1 MPSIRKLSAFVANQ
15 IAAGEVVE
23 RPASIVKEL
32 VENSLDAGARS
43 IRVGIEQGGVK
54 RIVVQDDGAGMSADD
69 LPLAVSRFAT
79 SKITDANDLE
89 HVATMGFRGE
99 ALASIASV
107 ARLAITASTGSEA
120 GSTLVVAGGEEVKR
134 APAPHPAGTTVEVS
148 DLFYNTPVRR
158 KFLKSDRTEAGHVSD
173 VVRRLALAHAQVAFE
188 LKHGTRLVERLPGTP
203 EAKAR
208 VGKVMGEEFLEQAI
222 PVAAEGAGGAR
233 LHGWVGLPTYSR
245 GQASGQ
251 FFYVNGRSVK
261 DKLVGHAVR
270 QAYRDVLFHGRH
282 PVFVLFL
289 TLDPASIDV
298 NVHPTKHEI
307 RFRDARRVHDFVF
320 GSLNRLLRESRPGA
334 ESPPVRYLG
343 SGGVTGAGV
352 TGDGREPRATQ
363 TSMSLAELM
372 AAERR
377 GAPAVREST
386 VPAPDEAGD
395 TPPLGYALGQLH
407 GVYVLSQN
415 RDGLVVVDMH
425 AAHERITYEKLKADY
440 HAGSVVAQRLL
451 VPVSFDATPREADL
465 AEAHAD
471 ALEAFGLVLERRGPR
486 SLVVRQ
492 VPALLANAD
501 AERLAKDLLSEI
513 AEFGTSDAIRAR
525 SEELL
530 SSMACHGSLRANRAM
545 TVPEMNALLRE
556 METTPNGGQC
566 NHGRPTFLVQGLAD
580 FDRLFLRGQ

>member
-1 MPSIRKLSAFVANQ
+1 MVRIRRLSSFVANQ

-43 IRVGIEQGGVK
+43 VRVAIEQGGVK
-54 RIVVQDDGAGMSADD
+54 RIVVQDDGHGMSAED

-79 SKITDANDLE
+79 SKITDAQDLE
-89 HVATMGFRGE
+89 RVATMGFRGE

-107 ARLAITASTGSEA
+107 ARLAITASSGGDA
-120 GSTLVVAGGEEVKR
+120 GATLVVAGGEEVR
-134 APAPHPAGTTVEVS
+134 HGPAPHPPGTTVEVS

-173 VVRRLALAHAQVAFE
+173 VVRRLGLAHPAVAFE
-188 LKHGTRLVERLPGTP
+188 LKHGARVIERLPGTP
-203 EAKAR
+203 DAGAR
-208 VGKVMGEEFLEQAI
+208 VGKVMGDEFLAQAV
-222 PVAAEGAGGAR
+222 PVEASGAGDAR

-245 GQASGQ
+245 AQATGQ
-251 FFYVNGRSVK
+251 FFFVNGRAVK

-289 TLDPASIDV
+289 ELDPAGIDV

-320 GSLNRLLRESRPGA
+320 ASLNRLLREARPGA
-334 ESPPVRYLG
+334 EPPPVQYG
-343 SGGVTGAGV
+343 SGPAREGA
-352 TGDGREPRATQ
+352 ALQ
-363 TSMSLAELM
+363 TSMSLSELI
-372 AAERR
+372 AAERGDGR
-377 GAPAVREST
+377 PRSGQERPVSE
-386 VPAPDEAGD
+386 VEEGD
-395 TPPLGYALGQLH
+395 TPPLGYALAQLH
-407 GVYVLSQN
+407 GAYVLSQN
-415 RDGLVVVDMH
+415 REGLVVVDMH

-440 HAGSVVAQRLL
+440 RAGAMAGQRLL
-451 VPVSFDATPREADL
+451 VPVSFDVTPREADL

-471 ALEAFGLVLERRGPR
+471 ALETLGLVVERRGPR

-492 VPALLANAD
+492 VPSLLANAD
-501 AERLAKDLLSEI
+501 AEGLARDLLSEF
-513 AEFGTSDAIRAR
+513 AEFGSSDAIRAR

-530 SSMACHGSLRANRAM
+530 AGMACHGSVRANRAM

-566 NHGRPTFLVQGLAD
+566 NHGRPTFLVQSLAE
-580 FDRLFLRGQ
+580 FDRLFLRGR

>member
-1 MPSIRKLSAFVANQ
+1 MSRIRKLSALVANQ

-43 IRVGIEQGGVK
+43 VRVAIEQGGVK
-54 RIVVQDDGAGMSADD
+54 RIVVQDDGEGMSADE

-79 SKITDANDLE
+79 SKISEADDLL

-99 ALASIASV
+99 ALASISSV
-107 ARLAITASTGSEA
+107 ARLAITAATGSKA
-120 GSTLVVAGGEEVKR
+120 GATLVVAGGEEVKSG
-134 APAPHPAGTTVEVS
+134 PAPHPAGTTVEVS

-158 KFLKSDRTEAGHVSD
+158 KFLKSARTEAGHVSD
-173 VVRRLALAHAQVAFE
+173 VVRRLALAHAEVTFE
-188 LKHGTRLVERLPGTP
+188 LKHGARLIERLPG
-203 EAKAR
+203 AADAAAR
-208 VGKVMGEEFLEQAI
+208 VAKVMGEEFLAQA
-222 PVAAEGAGGAR
+222 VAVDADATGGAR

-245 GQASGQ
+245 AQATGQ
-251 FFYVNGRSVK
+251 FFFVNGRAVK
-261 DKLVGHAVR
+261 DRLVGHAVR

-289 TLDPASIDV
+289 ALDPAGIDV

-320 GSLNRLLRESRPGA
+320 GALNRLLRESRPGA
-334 ESPPVRYLG
+334 EPPPVRYG
-343 SGGVTGAGV
+343 SARVHE
-352 TGDGREPRATQ
+352 RPSLQ
-363 TSMSLAELM
+363 TSMSLSELV

-377 GAPAVREST
+377 GPSAAREDASAP
-386 VPAPDEAGD
+386 PAGEEGD
-395 TPPLGYALGQLH
+395 TPPLGYALAQLH

-451 VPVSFDATPREADL
+451 VPVAFDVTPREADL
-465 AEAHAD
+465 AETHAA
-471 ALEAFGLVLERRGPR
+471 ALEAFGLVVERSGPR
-486 SLVVRQ
+486 SLVLRQ
-492 VPALLANAD
+492 VPSLLSNADVEGLARDLLA
-501 AERLAKDLLSEI
+501 EI
-513 AEFGTSDAIRAR
+513 AEFGSGDAVRAR

-530 SSMACHGSLRANRAM
+530 AGMACHASLRANRAM

-566 NHGRPTFLVQGLAD
+566 NHGRPTFLVQSVAE
-580 FDRLFLRGQ
+580 FDRLFLRGR

>member
-1 MPSIRKLSAFVANQ
+1 MARIRRLSSFVANQ

-43 IRVGIEQGGVK
+43 VRVSIEQGGVK
-54 RIVVQDDGAGMSADD
+54 RIVVQDDGEGMSEED

-79 SKITDANDLE
+79 SKITDARDLE
-89 HVATMGFRGE
+89 RVATMGFRGE

-107 ARLAITASTGSEA
+107 ARLAITGSTGGDA
-120 GSTLVVAGGEEVKR
+120 GATLVVAGGEEVR
-134 APAPHPAGTTVEVS
+134 HGPAPHPPGTTVEVS

-173 VVRRLALAHAQVAFE
+173 VVRRLALSHPAVAFE
-188 LKHGTRLVERLPGTP
+188 LKHGARVIERLPGTP
-203 EAKAR
+203 DAGAR
-208 VGKVMGEEFLEQAI
+208 VAKVMGDEFLAQAV
-222 PVAAEGAGGAR
+222 PVEASGAGDAS

-245 GQASGQ
+245 AQATGQ
-251 FFYVNGRSVK
+251 FFFVNGRAVK

-289 TLDPASIDV
+289 DLDPAGIDV

-320 GSLNRLLRESRPGA
+320 GSLNRLLRETRPGA
-334 ESPPVRYLG
+334 EPPPVHYATG
-343 SGGVTGAGV
+343 SA
-352 TGDGREPRATQ
+352 RARPAMQ
-363 TSMSLAELM
+363 TSMSLAELV

-377 GAPAVREST
+377 DGPPRRGVDTPASAVE
-386 VPAPDEAGD
+386 EGD
-395 TPPLGYALGQLH
+395 APPLGYALAQLH
-407 GVYVLSQN
+407 GAYVLSQN
-415 RDGLVVVDMH
+415 REGLVVVDMH

-440 HAGSVVAQRLL
+440 QAGAMVGQRLL
-451 VPVSFDATPREADL
+451 VPVSFDVTPREADL

-471 ALEAFGLVLERRGPR
+471 ALETLGLVVERRGPR

-492 VPALLANAD
+492 VPSLLANAD
-501 AERLAKDLLSEI
+501 AEGLARDLLAEF
-513 AEFGTSDAIRAR
+513 AEFGSSDAIRAR

-530 SSMACHGSLRANRAM
+530 ASMACHGSVRANRAM

-556 METTPNGGQC
+556 METTPNGGRC
-566 NHGRPTFLVQGLAD
+566 NHGRPTFLVRSLAE
-580 FDRLFLRGQ
+580 FDRLFMRGR

>member
-1 MPSIRKLSAFVANQ
+1 MSRIRRLSALVANQ

-43 IRVGIEQGGVK
+43 VRVAIEQGGVK
-54 RIVVQDDGAGMSADD
+54 RIVVRDDGEGMSADE

-79 SKITDANDLE
+79 SKISDADDLE

-107 ARLAITASTGSEA
+107 ARLAITAATGSDA
-120 GSTLVVAGGEEVKR
+120 GATLVVAGGEEVKSG
-134 APAPHPAGTTVEVS
+134 PAPHPAGTTVEVS

-158 KFLKSDRTEAGHVSD
+158 KFLKSARTEAGHVSD
-173 VVRRLALAHAQVAFE
+173 VVRRLALAHAGVAFE
-188 LKHGTRLVERLPGTP
+188 LKHGARLMERLPGVADT
-203 EAKAR
+203 AAR
-208 VGKVMGEEFLEQAI
+208 VAKVMGEEFLAQA
-222 PVAAEGAGGAR
+222 VAVDAGAAEGAR

-245 GQASGQ
+245 AQATGQ
-251 FFYVNGRSVK
+251 FFFVNGRAVK
-261 DKLVGHAVR
+261 DRLVGHAVR

-289 TLDPASIDV
+289 TLDPAGIDV

-320 GSLNRLLRESRPGA
+320 GALNRLLRESRPGA
-334 ESPPVRYLG
+334 EPPPVHYG
-343 SGGVTGAGV
+343 SAPGHERPAL
-352 TGDGREPRATQ
+352 Q
-363 TSMSLAELM
+363 TSMSLSELV

-377 GAPAVREST
+377 GPSAAREDASAP
-386 VPAPDEAGD
+386 PAAEAGD
-395 TPPLGYALGQLH
+395 TPPLGYALAQLH

-451 VPVSFDATPREADL
+451 VPVAFDVTPREADL
-465 AEAHAD
+465 AETHAA
-471 ALEAFGLVLERRGPR
+471 ALEALGLVVERSGPR

-492 VPALLANAD
+492 VPSLLSSADVEGLARDLLA
-501 AERLAKDLLSEI
+501 EI
-513 AEFGTSDAIRAR
+513 AEFGSGDAVRAR

-530 SSMACHGSLRANRAM
+530 AGMACHASLRANRAM
-545 TVPEMNALLRE
+545 TAPEMNALLRE

-566 NHGRPTFLVQGLAD
+566 NHGRPTFLIQSVAE
-580 FDRLFLRGQ
+580 FDRLFLRGR

>member
-1 MPSIRKLSAFVANQ
+1 MSRIRRLSALVANQ

-43 IRVGIEQGGVK
+43 VRVAIEQGGVK
-54 RIVVQDDGAGMSADD
+54 RIVVRDDGEGMSADE

-79 SKITDANDLE
+79 SKISDADDLL

-107 ARLAITASTGSEA
+107 ARLAITAATGSDA
-120 GSTLVVAGGEEVKR
+120 GATLVVAGGEEVKSG
-134 APAPHPAGTTVEVS
+134 PAPHPAGTTVEVS

-158 KFLKSDRTEAGHVSD
+158 KFLKSARTETGHVSD
-173 VVRRLALAHAQVAFE
+173 VVRRLALAHAGVAFE
-188 LKHGTRLVERLPGTP
+188 LKHGARLMERLPGT
-203 EAKAR
+203 ADAAAR
-208 VGKVMGEEFLEQAI
+208 VAKVMGEEFLAQA
-222 PVAAEGAGGAR
+222 VAVDAGAAEGAR

-245 GQASGQ
+245 AQATGQ
-251 FFYVNGRSVK
+251 FFFVNGRAVK
-261 DKLVGHAVR
+261 DRLVGHAVR

-289 TLDPASIDV
+289 TLDPAGIDV

-320 GSLNRLLRESRPGA
+320 GALNRLLRESRPGA
-334 ESPPVRYLG
+334 EPPPVHYG
-343 SGGVTGAGV
+343 SAPGHE
-352 TGDGREPRATQ
+352 RPSLQ
-363 TSMSLAELM
+363 TSMSLSELV

-377 GAPAVREST
+377 GPSAAREDASVPPA
-386 VPAPDEAGD
+386 AEAGD
-395 TPPLGYALGQLH
+395 TPPLGYALAQLH

-415 RDGLVVVDMH
+415 REGLVVVDMH

-451 VPVSFDATPREADL
+451 VPVAFDVTPREADL
-465 AEAHAD
+465 AETHAA
-471 ALEAFGLVLERRGPR
+471 ALEAFGLVVERRGPR

-492 VPALLANAD
+492 VPSLLSNADIEGLARDLLA
-501 AERLAKDLLSEI
+501 EI
-513 AEFGTSDAIRAR
+513 AEFGSGDAVRAR

-530 SSMACHGSLRANRAM
+530 AGMACHASLRANRAM
-545 TVPEMNALLRE
+545 TAPEMNALLRE

-566 NHGRPTFLVQGLAD
+566 NHGRPTFLVQSVAE
-580 FDRLFLRGQ
+580 FDRLFLRGR

>member
-1 MPSIRKLSAFVANQ
+1 MARIHRLSAFVANQ

-43 IRVGIEQGGVK
+43 VRIAMEQGGVK
-54 RIVVQDDGAGMSADD
+54 RIVVQDDGHGMSAED

-79 SKITDANDLE
+79 SKITDAQDLE
-89 HVATMGFRGE
+89 RVATMGFRGE

-107 ARLAITASTGSEA
+107 ARLAITASTGVDA
-120 GSTLVVAGGEEVKR
+120 GSSMVVAGGEEVR
-134 APAPHPAGTTVEVS
+134 SGPAPHPPGATVEVS

-173 VVRRLALAHAQVAFE
+173 VVRRLALAHPGVAFE
-188 LKHGTRLVERLPGTP
+188 LKHGARVIERLPGTP
-203 EAKAR
+203 DAGAR
-208 VGKVMGEEFLEQAI
+208 VAKVMGDEFLAQAV
-222 PVAAEGAGGAR
+222 PVEASGAGDAR

-245 GQASGQ
+245 AQATGQ
-251 FFYVNGRSVK
+251 FFFVNGRAVK
-261 DKLVGHAVR
+261 DRLVGHAVR

-289 TLDPASIDV
+289 EVDPAAIDV

-320 GSLNRLLRESRPGA
+320 ASLNRLLREARPGA
-334 ESPPVRYLG
+334 EPPPVQYGTG
-343 SGGVTGAGV
+343 SPGERSAL
-352 TGDGREPRATQ
+352 Q
-363 TSMSLAELM
+363 TSMSLAELI

-377 GAPAVREST
+377 DGPPRRDQEPPASEVE
-386 VPAPDEAGD
+386 PGD
-395 TPPLGYALGQLH
+395 APPLGYALAQLH
-407 GVYVLSQN
+407 GAYVLSQN
-415 RDGLVVVDMH
+415 REGLVVVDMH

-440 HAGSVVAQRLL
+440 QAGAMVGQRLL
-451 VPVSFDATPREADL
+451 VPVSFDVTPREADL
-465 AEAHAD
+465 SEAHAD
-471 ALEAFGLVLERRGPR
+471 ALETLGLVVERQGPR

-492 VPALLANAD
+492 VPSLLANAD
-501 AERLAKDLLSEI
+501 AEGLARDLLSEF
-513 AEFGTSDAIRAR
+513 AEFGSSDAIRAR

-530 SSMACHGSLRANRAM
+530 ASMACHGSVRANRAM

-566 NHGRPTFLVQGLAD
+566 NHGRPTFLVQSLAE
-580 FDRLFLRGQ
+580 FDRLFLRGR